1 MYNIWVCHISH
12 VIHRDAERKR
22 RVKQIEG
29 WLQEERHDAKIE
41 RIKKNK

>member
-1 MYNIWVCHISH
+1 MGVSYKSCDT
-12 VIHRDAERKR
+12 HRDAERKR